1 MKPIAC
7 VSIFFV
13 SICFICLAMVSTTE
27 PVKLVN
33 VGVILDIADE
43 WIGKL
48 CLSCIQMAHSDFYA
62 THGYYNTR
70 LVLNLRDSKSDLIIA
85 ASAVQFQVTNVKGQ
99 KTCFMMFKETS
110 PNFPP
115 LQDITPLR

>member
-85 ASAVQFQVTNVKGQ
+85 ASAGNKCKRPKDMLHDVQRDLSKFSTTTGHHTV
-99 KTCFMMFKETS
+99 E
-110 PNFPP
+110 
-115 LQDITPLR
+115 IT